1 MLPGG
6 VEGGGE
12 VVEEVGG
19 KKKEKKALFTIN
31 ESFGTLVENGGF
43 RGHSPVGVMIGFW
56 ASPCAPTMFFH

>member
-31 ESFGTLVENGGF
+31 ESFGTLAENGGF
-43 RGHSPVGVMIGFW
+43 RGSERGSEGGENLF
-56 ASPCAPTMFFH
+56 SGQK